1 MFETVHGFVYR
12 FEHKFDVPRMV
23 AVVAT
28 GGSMSIEAAKVG
40 VVARS
45 RRRRRAG
52 GPAGRPAQPAPRVRS
67 SRVPAARGPLG
78 GASCVVVRHGFRFVR
93 RLRRFVRR
101 LKTVAFA
108 ALVVLS
114 FIVAVPGI
122 ASLNQPDP
130 TPTPTAGDPAW
141 AHVTGR

>member
-1 MFETVHGFVYR
+1 
-12 FEHKFDVPRMV
+12 
-23 AVVAT
+23 
-28 GGSMSIEAAKVG
+28 MSIEAAG
-40 VVARS
+40 MTTVARS
-45 RRRRRAG
+45 GRRCRAG

-67 SRVPAARGPLG
+67 SRVPAACGPVG
-78 GASCVVVRHGFRFVR
+78 GASCVVVRPGSRFM
-93 RLRRFVRR
+93 RR
-101 LKTVAFA
+101 LKSVAFA

-114 FIVAVPGI
+114 FVVAAPGI